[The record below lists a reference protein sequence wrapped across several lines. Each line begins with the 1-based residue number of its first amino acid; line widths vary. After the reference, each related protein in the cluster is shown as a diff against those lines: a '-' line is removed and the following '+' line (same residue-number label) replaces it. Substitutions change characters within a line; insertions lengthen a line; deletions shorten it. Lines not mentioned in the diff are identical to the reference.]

1 MRASFTRRL
10 QEAEARER
18 QRIEQRRQVADSRS
32 VSPEEAEA
40 AYEWLNRETAEAWLN
55 NEPMPEGEAIRR
67 YEAMVRQTG

>member
-32 VSPEEAEA
+32 VSPEEAKA
-40 AYEWLNRETAEAWLN
+40 VYDEWNRQTAELN